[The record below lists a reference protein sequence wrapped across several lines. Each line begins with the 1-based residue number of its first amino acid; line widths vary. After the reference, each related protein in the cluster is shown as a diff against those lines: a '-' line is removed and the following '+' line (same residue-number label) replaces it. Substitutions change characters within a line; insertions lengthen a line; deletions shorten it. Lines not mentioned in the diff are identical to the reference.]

1 MNDLSFLDE
10 FSLHPPP
17 AGVAQTDSEWL
28 AENCPEH
35 LAASKGYDG
44 EPSTVAEFVRRHI
57 PPQEWD
63 GLTGADDKALLA
75 RFRYWQDQPA
85 GFVEALQLQHKID
98 ALIGNE
104 DAALIDVARAGEEG
118 ASIAGR
124 LMGWLG
130 IDSTREFIVERF
142 GLRLPEPVEPERV
155 KSGSVTL
162 EGVGR
167 RMEDDRVWR
176 RNLIRRHMQV
186 LEHNRIASG
195 RVRRDHETI
204 ISDQALQT
212 MQSKWEDQQAA
223 LQATLAFSD
232 AGDEVSL
239 SELQQASV
247 SNPRLRFAELITR
260 VKGFELIAEDIGHCA
275 VFVTLTCPSRFHPSK
290 TISIKRQKGKR
301 AYKQVTNPVWEA
313 ADRPTPKHANNHLCR
328 VWAQTR
334 AAGARRHL
342 GVYGIRVTEPHADAC
357 PHWHMILFGEPH
369 ALGQFVA
376 LFNYYACRDDAEE
389 LTEAVWEKV
398 KVEGKSRPIWR
409 KKPGATVRFDCMT
422 MTPARVLED
431 GRRVGGAVAYLTK
444 YLTKNLDGKTEEL
457 AAGGEHRALGDD
469 YEAGT
474 DTVTGAKKVRGWASL
489 WRLRQFQLYGGP
501 PVGLW
506 RELRKLKG
514 AEQDSVF
521 LDYAVLAADKGDW
534 RSFCQLM
541 GGPNVSRK
549 DMPVGFVMADRP
561 GEVNRYGEQ
570 ACAVIKGVQDLV
582 QPIAPVVTRTK
593 VWRIEWRAER
603 DTSKAAG
610 RAARSGAA
618 RPSRSCANNCTEPV
632 DHIVLPVADSGLR
645 AGYSDDP
652 GPPPWELPPKQV
664 YSPPDSH
671 LYARLYG

>member
-1 MNDLSFLDE
+1 MSDLSFLDE
-10 FSLHPPP
+10 YSLCPPS
-17 AGVAQTDSEWL
+17 AGPGQTDAEWL

-63 GLTGADDKALLA
+63 DLKGADDKALLA

-85 GFVEALQLQHKID
+85 GFVDALQLQHKVD
-98 ALIGNE
+98 ALIGDE

-118 ASIAGR
+118 ASIASK
-124 LMGWLG
+124 LMDWLD
-130 IDSTREFIVERF
+130 IESVRDFLVERF
-142 GLRLPEPVEPERV
+142 GLRLPEPVEPEMV
-155 KSGSVTL
+155 KPGSVTV

-167 RMEDDRVWR
+167 RLEDDRVWR
-176 RNLIRRHMQV
+176 RNLIRRHTQA
-186 LEHNRIASG
+186 LEHSRIAEG
-195 RVRRDHETI
+195 RVRRGHETI
-204 ISDQALQT
+204 ISDQALRT

-239 SELQQASV
+239 FDLQQASV

-275 VFVTLTCPSRFHPSK
+275 VFVTLTCPSCYHPSK
-290 TISIKRQKGKR
+290 TLSIKREKGKR
-301 AYKQVTNPVWEA
+301 AYKQVINPAWEA
-313 ADRPTPKHANNHLCR
+313 AGRPTPKHANNHLCR

-334 AAGARRHL
+334 AAGARRGL
-342 GVYGIRVTEPHADAC
+342 AVYGIRVTEPHADAC

-376 LFNYYACRDDAEE
+376 LFNYYACRDDAAE

-398 KVEGKSRPIWR
+398 KVEGKPRPVWR
-409 KKPGATVRFDCMT
+409 KKSGATVRFDCMT

-431 GRRVGGAVAYLTK
+431 GRRVGGAVAYITK

-457 AAGGEHRALGDD
+457 AASGEHKALGDD
-469 YEAGT
+469 FEAGT
-474 DTVTGAKKVRGWASL
+474 DTVTGAQKVRAWASL
-489 WRLRQFQLYGGP
+489 WRIRQFQLYGGP

-514 AEQDSVF
+514 AEQDSVY

-541 GGPNVSRK
+541 GGPIVARK
-549 DMPVGFVMADRP
+549 AMPVELVKADRP
-561 GEVNRYGEQ
+561 DQLNRYGEP
-570 ACAVIKGVQDLV
+570 ACAVVKGVQDV
-582 QPIAPVVTRTK
+582 RQAQAEQVVTRTK
-593 VWRIEWRAER
+593 VWRIEWRAE
-603 DTSKAAG
+603 A
-610 RAARSGAA
+610 RATRSGVA
-618 RPSRSCANNCTEPV
+618 RPSRPCANNCTEPV

-652 GPPPWELPPKQV
+652 GPPPWELPPKPV

-671 LYARLYG
+671 NYARLYG